1 MKINKIMRNA
11 LSHTNLIIDE
21 SDYVEVASPTTNDFN
36 PFDFRQL
43 YF

>member
-1 MKINKIMRNA
+1 MHV
-11 LSHTNLIIDE
+11 LHSSLIIDE
-21 SDYVEVASPTTNDFN
+21 SDYDGVASPTANDFN